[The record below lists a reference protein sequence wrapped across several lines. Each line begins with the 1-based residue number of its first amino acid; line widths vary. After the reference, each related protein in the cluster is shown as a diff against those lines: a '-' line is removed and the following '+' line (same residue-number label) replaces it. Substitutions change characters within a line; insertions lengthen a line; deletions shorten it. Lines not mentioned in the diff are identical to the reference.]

1 MAVNIGPKIGID
13 GEAEYRKELKG
24 IIQETKT
31 LAAESDAA
39 AKAFQNESDNEEKAK
54 GAAEKHSKAIEA
66 QKKLISKLEE
76 AVQKSAEATGE
87 NSQETLK
94 WKEQLAKARSGLE
107 TLESQTR
114 ETTGGVKDLGDAEET
129 TGGKTSVFG
138 DVLKANLASKAIQK
152 GLELTKKI
160 AQEIAEFFVD
170 AVKGA
175 AEYADEI
182 STLSKTTG
190 LGTDTLQEYGYMAK
204 LVDVDLGTIT
214 GALTKLKRNMDS
226 ARDGNASAKE
236 TFEKLGISITDVN
249 GELWDGED
257 VFNDA
262 LAALRE
268 IKNPTERDA
277 AAMDIFGKSATE
289 LNPLIET
296 SAEDLEALKKEAH
309 DAGAVLSKDTL
320 DSLNEVQDGM
330 DRMGLSW
337 DALKKE
343 LSARVGK
350 AIMPELE
357 KALKIFREFQKT
369 GDAGKLI
376 EDLMSGISKAAKK
389 IPELLRS
396 MVTDKVPEIMRSL
409 AVSVDRELPKL
420 IKSLGTVLGRLLK
433 NAPKI
438 VGAGIELAGSLFKGV
453 LSAIPEVIKGISDGF
468 SGRTLSIAAQDAID
482 KFGEVR
488 DALAEIPNSLDRV
501 DYSLASITGKEK
513 EAETWLAIID
523 KIQTKTHPAA
533 GDTEL
538 LGSAVDRLKELY
550 PELGDVIDAESGK
563 WQINTD
569 KIRDNISALS
579 DRYRAEAYFTAAS
592 EILVDIAK
600 VEREWEQ
607 VKAARDA
614 ALADRTAAENAAAQT
629 YDLIMQLSDLQD
641 AYNSGEID
649 AAALSAKLR
658 ELVPDVALN
667 DVSDLAQY
675 MTVLTEQ
682 WKQEKAAVWETDQVY
697 QEANRVFLETDNK
710 LKQLQSD
717 ASWFYAKG
725 KSYIQRYAKEAAKT
739 TPEAERAMR
748 LHAKRIEDEFAA
760 IPKAVE
766 KAGYDSG
773 VALGRGGARGI
784 KASEGEMIASAR
796 SAMEKTINAM
806 KRSAEISSPSKVTEN
821 LIGKNLGLGVIKG
834 WNDVMDPAKLEK
846 AFTLTPVFSAMTAG
860 GTTNTTNN
868 TTNLGGVSVNVYP
881 AAGTNID
888 ALTDEIM
895 IKMQRAVNKRK
906 AVFSNELHIQ

>member
-54 GAAEKHSKAIEA
+54 DVAEKHSKQIEA
-66 QKKLISKLEE
+66 QKKLIAKLEE

-87 NSQETLK
+87 NNQETLK

-107 TLESQTR
+107 TLESQTK
-114 ETTGGVKDLGDAEET
+114 ETTDEVKDLGAAEET

-138 DVLKANLASKAIQK
+138 DVLKANLASKAIQM
-152 GLELTKKI
+152 GLEITKKI
-160 AQEIAEFFVD
+160 VKEIADYLVES
-170 AVKGA
+170 VKDTA
-175 AEYADEI
+175 AYADEI
-182 STLSKTTG
+182 NTLSKTTR
-190 LGTDTLQEYGYMAK
+190 LGTDTLQEYGYIAK
-204 LVDVDLGTIT
+204 LVDVDINTIT
-214 GALTKLKRNMDS
+214 GSLTKMKRNMGS

-249 GELWDGED
+249 GELRDSED
-257 VFNDA
+257 VFNDV

-268 IKNPTERDA
+268 IENPTERDA
-277 AAMDIFGKSATE
+277 AAMEIFGKSATE

-296 SAEDLEALKKEAH
+296 SAKDLAALRQEAH
-309 DAGAVLSKDTL
+309 DVGAVMSEET
-320 DSLNEVQDGM
+320 LNEVNRLQDAM
-330 DRMGLSW
+330 DRAGLTW
-337 DALKKE
+337 DALKKRLGAKIGIALLPDFE
-343 LSARVGK
+343 RFVK
-350 AIMPELE
+350 AAQEY
-357 KALKIFREFQKT
+357 AKT
-369 GDAGKLI
+369 GDAGKLT
-376 EDLMSGISKAAKK
+376 EDLVSGASKAAEK
-389 IPELLRS
+389 IPALLRS
-396 MVTDKVPEIMRSL
+396 LLTDKVPSVMQSL
-409 AVSVDRELPKL
+409 AKSADRELPKL
-420 IKSLGTVLGRLLK
+420 VKNLGSVLGRLLK

-453 LSAIPEVIKGISDGF
+453 LSAVPEVIKGISDGF
-468 SGRTLSIAAQDAID
+468 SGRTLSIAAQDAIN

-501 DYSLASITGKEK
+501 DDSLANIQGKEK

-523 KIQTKTHPAA
+523 KIQTKTHPTA

-538 LGSAVDRLKELY
+538 LASAVDRLKALY

-579 DRYRAEAYFTAAS
+579 DRYRAEAYFSAAS
-592 EILVDIAK
+592 EILVDVAK

-607 VKAARDA
+607 VKEAKDA
-614 ALADRTAAENAAAQT
+614 ALADRTAAEIAAGQT
-629 YDLIMQLSDLQD
+629 YELIMQLSDLQD
-641 AYNSGEID
+641 SYNAGEID
-649 AAALSAKLR
+649 AAALSEKLR
-658 ELVPDVALN
+658 ELVPDVTLN

-675 MTVLTEQ
+675 MSVLTDQ
-682 WKQEKAAVWETDQVY
+682 WEQEKAAVWETDQVY
-697 QEANRVFLETDNK
+697 REANKTFLETDNK

-717 ASWFYAKG
+717 ADWFYEKG
-725 KSYIQRYAKEAAKT
+725 QSYIQRYAKEAAQT
-739 TPEAERAMR
+739 TPEAERAIR
-748 LHAKRIEDEFAA
+748 QHAKRIEDEFAA

-773 VALGRGGARGI
+773 VAMGRGGARGI
-784 KASEGEMIASAR
+784 KASEGEMIAAAR

-834 WNDVMDPAKLEK
+834 WNDVMDPAKLSS
-846 AFTLTPVFSAMTAG
+846 AFTLTPAFDAMTSSV
-860 GTTNTTNN
+860 TNN
-868 TTNLGGVSVNVYP
+868 TSSTTNLGGVNISVY
-881 AAGTNID
+881 AAEGMDIN
-888 ALTDEIM
+888 ALTDAIM
-895 IKMQRAVNKRK
+895 VKMQKAVNNRK
-906 AVFSNELHIQ
+906 AVFA